1 MAALD
6 PNDRMATVDKAYQ
19 FEKVQTALQEA
30 LNNWE
35 SATKELELLQN
46 QKLTQWLHENDP
58 LNLRK

>member
-6 PNDRMATVDKAYQ
+6 PNDRMASVDMAYQ

-35 SATKELELLQN
+35 MATKELELLQTRN
-46 QKLTQWLHENDP
+46 
-58 LNLRK
+58 